1 MRFTNVLQALVMGAM
16 LGEVDATYRY
26 RHLKSKW
33 AVQRTEDI
41 KVNLERV
48 YGLGAVD
55 MLDEKTGLVDPKK
68 FGRDNRLTGGK
79 RLGSSISIT
88 ITDGLTIDA
97 ATSMAYGL
105 GFAKGMQYEGLA
117 RETDNLPGA

>member
-1 MRFTNVLQALVMGAM
+1 
-16 LGEVDATYRY
+16 
-26 RHLKSKW
+26 
-33 AVQRTEDI
+33 
-41 KVNLERV
+41 
-48 YGLGAVD
+48 